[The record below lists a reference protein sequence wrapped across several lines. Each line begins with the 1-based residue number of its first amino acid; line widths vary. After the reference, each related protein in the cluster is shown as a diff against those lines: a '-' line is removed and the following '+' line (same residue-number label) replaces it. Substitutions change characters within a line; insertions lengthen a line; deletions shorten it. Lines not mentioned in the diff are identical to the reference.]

1 VTVNE
6 ATTLD
11 ADYDTLIEQ
20 FYAEGWT
27 DGLPFVLPTTDR
39 VDRMLDANGWDPD
52 EVLGSV
58 PPRGSQATRRLVAV
72 NAVMAGCVDAHLPV
86 VEAALLAALA
96 PEHNLNGVTCT
107 THMCVPLV
115 IVNGPQ
121 RTRLGFN
128 ATDGVFGNGSR
139 ANGAVGRALR
149 LICWNLGAA
158 RPGDQDKSTLSHPG
172 EWTFCIA
179 EDEEGSPWE
188 PLHVER
194 GCPPGS
200 DAVTVFACESPHS
213 IVAIGSPENML
224 NRIVDHLSSR
234 GSNNSEYR
242 WGAGGQLLVT
252 VNAEQAERFAADTW
266 TKQDVKRYLWEHSTC
281 KVRDRMDVG
290 EEYTSEVGTR
300 DGYLA
305 QGLSWSDWSDPDAD
319 LTITPTPDDI
329 HLVVAGGRSYF
340 ASVLP
345 GWGPFGGFAATREVV
360 ALHTATEPAQSNAT
374 QPTQSNATQPTQSNA
389 TQPTGSKP

>member
-1 VTVNE
+1 MGPAMLETS
-6 ATTLD
+6 APTLE
-11 ADYDTLIEQ
+11 ADYDELLEH

-27 DGLPFVLPTTDR
+27 DGLPIVLPSVDR
-39 VDRMLDANGWDPD
+39 VDRMLAASGRDPD
-52 EVLGSV
+52 ETLGAI
-58 PPRGSQATRRLVAV
+58 PPRATPATRRLVAI
-72 NAVMAGCVDAHLPV
+72 NAVMAGCVPGHLPI
-86 VEAALLAALA
+86 VEAALQAALA

-115 IVNGPQ
+115 IVHGPQ
-121 RTRLGFN
+121 RILHGFN

-149 LICWNLGAA
+149 LVCWNLGGA

-172 EWTFCIA
+172 EWAFCIA

-188 PLHVER
+188 PYHVEH
-194 GCPPGS
+194 GCAPDS
-200 DAVTVFACESPHS
+200 DAVTVFACEAPHS
-213 IVAIGSPENML
+213 IVAIGSPELML
-224 NRIVDHLSSR
+224 DRIVDHLASR

-242 WGAGGQLLVT
+242 WGAGGELMVT
-252 VNAEQAERFAADTW
+252 LNAEQAERFADEGW
-266 TKQDVKRYLWEHSTC
+266 SKSDVKHYLWERTTC
-281 KVRDRMDVG
+281 KVRDRKESG

-300 DGYLA
+300 DGYLGR
-305 QGLSWSDWSDPDAD
+305 GLAWADWSDPDAD

-345 GWGPFGGFAATREVV
+345 GWGPFGGWAVTREV
-360 ALHTATEPAQSNAT
+360 L
-374 QPTQSNATQPTQSNA
+374 
-389 TQPTGSKP
+389 K

>member
-1 VTVNE
+1 V
-6 ATTLD
+6 
-11 ADYDTLIEQ
+11 
-20 FYAEGWT
+20 
-27 DGLPFVLPTTDR
+27 R
-39 VDRMLDANGWDPD
+39 
-52 EVLGSV
+52 
-58 PPRGSQATRRLVAV
+58 
-72 NAVMAGCVDAHLPV
+72 
-86 VEAALLAALA
+86 AALA

-121 RTRLGFN
+121 RIRLEFN

-149 LICWNLGAA
+149 LVCWNLGGA
-158 RPGDQDKSTLSHPG
+158 RPGEEDKSTLSHPG

-194 GCPPGS
+194 GMPRDS
-200 DAVTVFACESPHS
+200 DAVTVFACEAPHS
-213 IVAIGSPENML
+213 VVAVGSPENML
-224 NRIVDHLSSR
+224 QRIVSHLSAR

-242 WGAGGQLLVT
+242 WGPGGQLLVT
-252 VNAEQAERFAADTW
+252 VNAEQAERFAQDGW
-266 TKQDVKRYLWEHSTC
+266 SKQDVKRYLWERSVC
-281 KVRDRMDVG
+281 KVRDRTDDVD
-290 EEYTSEVGTR
+290 EYTSEIGTR

-305 QGLSWSDWSDPDAD
+305 RGQAWADWSDPDAD
-319 LTITPTPDDI
+319 LPITPSPEDL

-345 GWGPFGGFAATREVV
+345 GWGPFGGYAATCEVEV
-360 ALHTATEPAQSNAT
+360 
-374 QPTQSNATQPTQSNA
+374 
-389 TQPTGSKP
+389 

>member
-1 VTVNE
+1 MTDLDPAPTLE
-6 ATTLD
+6 AG
-11 ADYDTLIEQ
+11 YDELLEH
-20 FYAEGWT
+20 FYAQGWT
-27 DGLPFVLPTTDR
+27 DGLPVALPTVER
-39 VDRMLDANGWDPD
+39 VEAMLAASDGDPD
-52 EVLGSV
+52 EVLGSI
-58 PPRGSQATRRLVAV
+58 PPRGVPATRRLIAV
-72 NAVMAGCVDAHLPV
+72 NAVMAGCVPGHLPI
-86 VEAALLAALA
+86 VEASLAAALD

-107 THMCVPLV
+107 THMCVPLI

-121 RTRLGFN
+121 RSTYGFN

-149 LICWNLGAA
+149 LVCWNLGGA

-194 GCPPGS
+194 GLPR
-200 DAVTVFACESPHS
+200 DTNAVTVFACEAPHS
-213 IVAIGSPENML
+213 IVATGSPDNML
-224 NRIVDHLSSR
+224 NRLVDHLSSR

-242 WGAGGQLLVT
+242 WGRGGQLMVT
-252 VNAEQAERFAADTW
+252 VNAEQAERFADEGW
-266 TKQDVKRYLWEHSTC
+266 TKRDVKRYLWERSSC
-281 KVRDRMDVG
+281 KVRDRKQEG

-300 DGYLA
+300 DGYLD
-305 QGLSWSDWSDPDAD
+305 QGLSWSDWTDPGAD

-345 GWGPFGGFAATREVV
+345 GWGPFGGYAVTREVR
-360 ALHTATEPAQSNAT
+360 S
-374 QPTQSNATQPTQSNA
+374 QP
-389 TQPTGSKP
+389 